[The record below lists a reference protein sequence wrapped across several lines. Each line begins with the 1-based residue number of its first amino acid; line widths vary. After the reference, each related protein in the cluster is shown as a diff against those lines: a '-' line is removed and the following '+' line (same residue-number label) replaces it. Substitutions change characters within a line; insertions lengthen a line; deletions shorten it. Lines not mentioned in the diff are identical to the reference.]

1 LRTLWNSAKGCDGV
15 DTFTGSSYV
24 LDNDRPAARRILGC
38 LSLMLDEFSI
48 ARLGQSVVPVGGR
61 CLELGAGNGSI
72 ACWLAERV
80 GAYGQVVAT
89 DVKTHHIRDHPG
101 VSMLRHDLAAE
112 DLPAGPFD
120 VVHARLLLAHLPSRR
135 DILPRLVDVVR
146 PGGVLVVEEFG
157 FAGSGEV
164 LSGPGR
170 AASEIY
176 HEFQAA
182 LTDVHAAAG
191 TDAGW
196 AVDAH
201 AAMTAAGLA
210 NVDTVSHARSWRGG
224 TAGCLLPLAMS
235 IELREQL
242 VASGMVAAEL
252 DRLARL
258 LIDPGLVVMGDLL
271 WSHMGR
277 RPALPEEDSATGP
290 VDQVPGTDVDRGSW

>member
-1 LRTLWNSAKGCDGV
+1 MESAKGSDGM
-15 DTFTGSSYV
+15 DTFAGSSYV
-24 LDNDRPAARRILGC
+24 LDNDRPAARQILGC

-48 ARLGQSVVPVGGR
+48 ARLRQTVVPKAGR

-72 ACWLAERV
+72 ACWLSERV
-80 GAYGQVVAT
+80 GPLGQVVAT
-89 DVKTHHIRDHPG
+89 DLKTHHIRHHPG

-135 DILPRLVDVVR
+135 DILARLVDVVR
-146 PGGVLVVEEFG
+146 PGGVLVIEEFG
-157 FAGSGEV
+157 YAGSVEV

-176 HEFQAA
+176 QEFQAA
-182 LTDVHAAAG
+182 LADVFATAG
-191 TDAGW
+191 ADAGW
-196 AVDAH
+196 AVNAH
-201 AAMTAAGLA
+201 AAMRAAGLA
-210 NVDTVSHARSWRGG
+210 NVDTVTHARSWRGG

-242 VASGMVAAEL
+242 VAAGMVAAEL
-252 DRLARL
+252 DRLAQL

-271 WSHMGR
+271 WSHVGR
-277 RPALPEEDSATGP
+277 RPGLPGESAAGRL
-290 VDQVPGTDVDRGSW
+290 DQVAVADAQWRSW